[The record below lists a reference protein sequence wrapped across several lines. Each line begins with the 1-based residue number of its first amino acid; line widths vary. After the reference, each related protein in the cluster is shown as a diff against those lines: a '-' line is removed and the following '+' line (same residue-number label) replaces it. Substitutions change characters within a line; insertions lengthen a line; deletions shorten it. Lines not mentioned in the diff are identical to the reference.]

1 MLFLAPM
8 ASITDLPYRLLFRKH
23 LGVDGVISELISS
36 HGIFYKDKKTLKMCE
51 YHGAERPVYAQIFG
65 FDLEKLTFAAQFLQD
80 MGYDGV
86 DLNLGCPV
94 QKVVQKGAGAG
105 MLRDIPA
112 LLSTLEAIKKAI
124 SIQFSIKIRLGW
136 DSECINAR
144 QVVGFAKE
152 LGIERVA
159 IHGRT
164 RQQGYKG
171 QANWE
176 IMREIAHAFPNFVIG
191 NGDIRSREMYLS
203 CKQDAP
209 FLGVMIGR
217 AALSY
222 PWIFDEIQLGKK
234 LHILPEQ
241 IIQLLRVY
249 LGYLQEYSP
258 QNPHYIQLRFKKM
271 AAWLSYGLP
280 YASRFRAEIFRIKS
294 DDQQPLVEYAENYF
308 TAFHQDEFSSRELE
322 AIYHGGEG

>member
-23 LGVDGVISELISS
+23 LGVDGVVSELISS
-36 HGIFYKDKKTLKMCE
+36 HGIFYKDRKTLKMCE
-51 YHGAERPVYAQIFG
+51 YHPDERPVYGQIFG
-65 FDLEKLTFAAQFLQD
+65 YDIPKLVFAAKFLQD

-94 QKVVQKGAGAG
+94 QKVVQKGGGAG

-112 LLSTLEAIKKAI
+112 LLATLESIKKAI
-124 SIQFSIKIRLGW
+124 SIPFSIKIRLGW
-136 DSECINAR
+136 DSDGINAH

-152 LGIERVA
+152 LGIERVS

-176 IMREIAHAFPNFVIG
+176 LMREVAYAFPNFVIG
-191 NGDIRSREMYLS
+191 NGDLRSLEMVRE
-203 CKQDAP
+203 CKRDAP
-209 FLGVMIGR
+209 FLGIMIGR

-222 PWIFDEIQLGKK
+222 PWIFQEVRLGKK

-241 IIQLLRVY
+241 IMELLRTY
-249 LGYLQEYSP
+249 LEYVCIYFP
-258 QNPHYIQLRFKKM
+258 QNSHYIQLRFKKM
-271 AAWLSYGLP
+271 ASWLSYGLP
-280 YASRFRAEIFRIKS
+280 YASKFRAEIFKLQCEN
-294 DDQQPLVEYAENYF
+294 QQSMIQYAEEF
-308 TAFHQDEFSSRELE
+308 FGACGQDEFSNRELE